1 MNVVKKYWDSV
12 YVYILLLIPIFCICA
27 GMFWTVFKFMGH
39 YPHLKWLPVIIFDCN
54 QIIYLLIS
62 LYFIYK
68 TKKNSDYIYKNL
80 KYVKCFMTIVLFV
93 QYNFILHLF
102 ASEHVWECTFLFF
115 AGIVFFFDTKF
126 TIINLLSYYF
136 SLLAAHL
143 RNPEAFLPTGTS
155 NFIEIIAFRITILTL
170 TTICII
176 VIVYFAEHFLM
187 QAKEKD
193 EENLQLLAKQLD
205 YYKDM
210 ELLDTEIRK
219 FRHDINNHFLCME
232 HLFSGGKT
240 DELRNYFEDLQK
252 TSAPR
257 QSIYFSGNEII
268 DAILHYDV
276 PHRCNE
282 NVDVRIYGNL
292 SEIKTVSSMDLC
304 TIFSNLLSNA
314 IKSANQCSEETKSEL
329 LIRFSSGEMYFAIEI
344 ANTLL
349 AEGLG
354 IRQKKDKNHGF
365 GTNKIKEVLEKY
377 DGKIESIIEKEMIT
391 ITDYLPL

>member
-187 QAKEKD
+187 QANEKD

-210 ELLDTEIRK
+210 DYWILRFANSGMILIIT
-219 FRHDINNHFLCME
+219 
-232 HLFSGGKT
+232 FSVWNT
-240 DELRNYFEDLQK
+240 YFPVEKQMNSVTILK
-252 TSAPR
+252 
-257 QSIYFSGNEII
+257 IYKKQALP
-268 DAILHYDV
+268 DKAY
-276 PHRCNE
+276 
-282 NVDVRIYGNL
+282 
-292 SEIKTVSSMDLC
+292 
-304 TIFSNLLSNA
+304 IFP
-314 IKSANQCSEETKSEL
+314 ETK
-329 LIRFSSGEMYFAIEI
+329 
-344 ANTLL
+344 
-349 AEGLG
+349 
-354 IRQKKDKNHGF
+354 
-365 GTNKIKEVLEKY
+365 
-377 DGKIESIIEKEMIT
+377 
-391 ITDYLPL
+391 